1 MSWTTIKRTANDIA
15 FSLLIREM
23 AGWRCEKCNKL
34 CRVQG
39 VWIAQLDASHY
50 IGRAKKST
58 RFDIQNVYSLCNPCH
73 SRMGDY
79 KREEDGEYD
88 LWVKEILGERE
99 YRLLVIRA
107 NTPNPMMADKKI
119 VKMYIAQLKK
129 DYVEGK
135 LSRTIKN

>member
-1 MSWTTIKRTANDIA
+1 MSWNEIKRTPNDIA
-15 FSLLIREM
+15 FSNLIRKI
-23 AGWRCEKCNKL
+23 AGWRCQKCNKL
-34 CRVQG
+34 CRVEG

-50 IGRAKKST
+50 IGRGKKST

-73 SRMGDY
+73 SRMGGYTRD
-79 KREEDGEYD
+79 ENGEYD
-88 LWVKEILGERE
+88 LWVKEMLGERD

-119 VKMYIAQLKK
+119 VKLYIQQLKK
-129 DYVEGK
+129 DYDEGK